1 MHLMINATDIGRQ
14 RGGNESFLLG
24 LLDGLRSLPGGAGQD
39 HFSLVACR
47 AGLPTLSAWDWPLR
61 FDLIDA
67 GPWRRWPFY
76 LWQQTRLLRRAR
88 PDWYLSTFLLPLAVP
103 CQAAVLVHDLSFRAH
118 PEFFP
123 QFEDAKRLVMHLMMA
138 FTCRRAQLISC
149 DSEWTAHD
157 LHTLLGVPKNKLRV
171 VSLGVDERFFQ
182 PALPDALQ
190 ELRQRM
196 HLDQPFILFVGER
209 RPHKNLIGLM
219 KAFSLFRRLSNQPYQ
234 LVIAGKRYA
243 DYQEPETIAKQFGL
257 SDSICFLDYVA
268 EFDLPV
274 LYQAA
279 EAFISLSHYEGFG
292 LPILEAM
299 ASGTPVV
306 AANCTALPKV
316 VGEAGMLVDP
326 DNPDQAADALHQIVR
341 GGAQREQMI
350 ALGSE
355 RARQYTWERTAQK
368 TLEIYRE
375 AQTR

>member
-1 MHLMINATDIGRQ
+1 MRVVIDGRMILPQMSGIGRYLISLS
-14 RGGNESFLLG
+14 RALHDLG
-24 LLDGLRSLPGGAGQD
+24 DDTLFELWLQEDLSIDHPARKLASDNFQVRVLPVKHMSLSGQWQIPFEAARSHADVL
-39 HFSLVACR
+39 HF
-47 AGLPTLSAWDWPLR
+47 PH
-61 FDLIDA
+61 FDL
-67 GPWRRWPFY
+67 PWATPGRIVA
-76 LWQQTRLLRRAR
+76 TI
-88 PDWYLSTFLLPLAVP
+88 
-103 CQAAVLVHDLSFRAH
+103 HDLKYIAH

-123 QFEDAKRLVMHLMMA
+123 HFEESKRLAMHLMMA
-138 FTCRRAQLISC
+138 FTCRRSQLILC
-149 DSEWTAHD
+149 DSKWTAQD
-157 LHTLLGVPKNKLRV
+157 LHARIGVPKQKLRPV
-171 VSLGVDERFFQ
+171 PLGVDERLFISS
-182 PALPDALQ
+182 LPDALQ

-219 KAFSLFRRLSNQPYQ
+219 KAFSLFRRMSNQPYQ
-234 LVIAGKRYA
+234 LVIAGKSYA

-306 AANCTALPKV
+306 AANCTALPEV

-326 DNPDQAADALHQIVR
+326 DNPDQAADALRQIVR